1 MDNRPVFYLDSGI
14 GGIPYCLN
22 FIKRNPKETVHY
34 LGDRQNFPYG
44 PRKREELVTIM
55 IRLTEKLVTSF
66 NPKIITLAC
75 NTATVSAMNELLEH
89 FPDISFAG
97 TIPEVKT
104 AVQASK
110 TGKIGVIATERTI
123 ADPLIY
129 KLADSTGKACEI
141 TGIAA
146 PELVEFVNNRF
157 FAAGEKEKREIVK
170 GYTDRF
176 RSAGVDGIV
185 LGCTHFLFVKE
196 EFRLEA
202 APDIQIFD
210 SVKTVTQSAEAL
222 LDDNNSAL
230 RAADN
235 EKKQGL
241 FLLTGSEEPD
251 SSWKSWADYM
261 NFPISLFN
269 GV

>member
-1 MDNRPVFYLDSGI
+1 LAILVLINKTIYI
-14 GGIPYCLN
+14 EI
-22 FIKRNPKETVHY
+22 IK
-34 LGDRQNFPYG
+34 
-44 PRKREELVTIM
+44 
-55 IRLTEKLVTSF
+55 
-66 NPKIITLAC
+66 
-75 NTATVSAMNELLEH
+75 NELN
-89 FPDISFAG
+89 
-97 TIPEVKT
+97 VKHT
-104 AVQASK
+104 K
-110 TGKIGVIATERTI
+110 ATLKDT
-123 ADPLIY
+123 
-129 KLADSTGKACEI
+129 
-141 TGIAA
+141 
-146 PELVEFVNNRF
+146 
-157 FAAGEKEKREIVK
+157 GEKEKREIVK

-210 SVKTVTQSAEAL
+210 SVNTVTQSAEAL